1 MIQASPLPA
10 ELENLD
16 MEAVA
21 RVAREAEL
29 RDLYLLRASVS
40 RLGPEPVQGRLVL
53 EFDCATRLLEES
65 KADHLLPV
73 ACDFSLAAREEEEP
87 RREVMRVEATFLVSY
102 EVAHPENLSKEDL
115 HHFARINPL
124 YNAWSYWREFVHSMT
139 TRMGLPPFLV
149 PLLKI
154 GPRQAPAP
162 PPPEEKKR
170 RGRRPKSSS

>member
-1 MIQASPLPA
+1 MSLAFPLSA
-10 ELENLD
+10 EMDNLD

-21 RVAREAEL
+21 RVARAVDL
-29 RDLYLLRASVS
+29 RDIHLLRAAVS

-53 EFDCATRLLEES
+53 DFDCSTRLLETAE
-65 KADHLLPV
+65 ADNLLPV
-73 ACDFSLAAREEEEP
+73 ACDFSLTARKEEEP

-102 EVAHPENLSKEDL
+102 DVAHPQDISPEDV

-139 TRMGLPPFLV
+139 TRMGLPPLLV

-154 GPRQAPAP
+154 GPRKAPAP
-162 PPPEEKKR
+162 SPAEEKKR
-170 RGRRPKSSS
+170 RLRRTKASS